1 MESAMKKRVIAT
13 MLTASM
19 LAISVFSGGCGNS
32 QLSSGDDGPKENFT
46 GGYQADNNPEE
57 AADAGA
63 GEGAGAGT
71 DTTSGTTSGTG
82 EETGK
87 TDIAGEETG
96 KTGTAG
102 ENTDKTDTAGDETG
116 KSDAQSG
123 NASVPEKEY
132 LLGSEEVTYYD
143 SSIVPSVEPYT
154 IAEDFSNVEVAER
167 FLYTFGL
174 DPQYEN
180 EGGVKLR
187 KAIAK
192 NGFAIDASF
201 GESEFFDIY
210 ESNRYMQFPNFV
222 TVDSLMHT
230 YHLYFSH
237 LMKTTEKEFL
247 SSELEELGKAM
258 LQKSVSQYE
267 QLKGTAW
274 EKAALRNVAF
284 FYIGNYLM
292 NDKVSS
298 PINDSTL
305 SEIFDNEIEKI
316 MAAQG
321 IDICE
326 ISGAYEDYSQYKPR
340 GYYDGDELLEKY
352 FRSMMW
358 YGRIP
363 FEIDDPES
371 VKSAILI
378 SLAIDEAGKDRWE
391 SIYKI
396 TAFFAGAS
404 DDAGYPEFL
413 PLITDAYGKVPEMSE
428 LEGSDDKLGAVIA
441 SLSKLPAP
449 KINSIPVD
457 DGDDPIIPSFR
468 FMGQRFTIDAG
479 IMQRLIYSAVGENG
493 QGEKRFL
500 PDTLDVAATLGSEKA
515 MEIIE
520 ESGATEYK
528 GYSDN
533 MVLLKDIYTAD
544 DPALWNASLYAGWLG
559 TLRPM
564 FEKKGKGYP
573 MFMQSDEW
581 AKKNLETYAGSY
593 AELKHDTIL
602 YAKQIMAEMGDGD
615 DEEVLDDRGY
625 VEPEPVVYS
634 RFIFLSDSTRD
645 GLKSYGM
652 LTKEGEEDLNRL
664 SEIGKRLLAISEK
677 ELKAESLT
685 EDDYN
690 FIREYGG
697 DLEHFWHE
705 AMKDTVDGLAYSY
718 QAPCPV
724 IADIATDPNG
734 TVLEVGT
741 GEAQT
746 LYVVFP
752 VDGKLHVGRGS
763 AYSFYQFETPISDR
777 LTDEEWRNRLNGGYL
792 NDDWQWVELDNK
804 PAQPEWTQSYR
815 VKAD

>member
-1 MESAMKKRVIAT
+1 MKKRVVAM
-13 MLTASM
+13 MLAASM
-19 LAISVFSGGCGNS
+19 LAISVFSGGCGDR
-32 QLSSGDDGPKENFT
+32 QLSSGDDGPKENFP
-46 GGYQADNNPEE
+46 GGLQADETYEE
-57 AADAGA
+57 AVDAEA
-63 GEGAGAGT
+63 EEGAGADST
-71 DTTSGTTSGTG
+71 VDSADQDAADQEASG
-82 EETGK
+82 
-87 TDIAGEETG
+87 DAVQ
-96 KTGTAG
+96 
-102 ENTDKTDTAGDETG
+102 
-116 KSDAQSG
+116 SDAQSD
-123 NASVPEKEY
+123 SVAVPAKDF

-143 SSIVPSVEPYT
+143 KSIVPSVEPYT
-154 IAEDFSNVEVAER
+154 ISEDFSNVEVADR
-167 FLYTFGL
+167 FLYMFGL
-174 DPQYEN
+174 DPQWDN
-180 EGGVKLR
+180 EGGTKLR
-187 KAIAK
+187 QAIAK
-192 NGFAIDASF
+192 NGFAIEGGS
-201 GESEFFDIY
+201 GQSEFFDIY
-210 ESNRYMQFPNFV
+210 EDNRYSQFPSFV

-247 SSELEELGKAM
+247 SSKLEELGKAM
-258 LQKSVSQYE
+258 LQTSAAQYE

-284 FYIGNYLM
+284 FYIGSYLQD
-292 NDKVSS
+292 NATSLPVS
-298 PINDSTL
+298 DSTL
-305 SEIFDNEIEKI
+305 AQITDTEIERI
-316 MAAQG
+316 MSAQG

-326 ISGAYEDYSQYKPR
+326 ISGTYEDYSQYKPR

-363 FEIDDPES
+363 FEIDDSEY
-371 VKSAILI
+371 VKSAILM
-378 SLAIDEAGKDRWE
+378 SLAIDEAGKDSWE
-391 SIYKI
+391 GIYKI

-404 DDAGYPEFL
+404 DDAGYPELL
-413 PLITDAYGKVPEMSE
+413 PLITDAYGKVPAVSE
-428 LEGSDDKLGAVIA
+428 LDGSDDKVSAVLA
-441 SLSKLPAP
+441 SLSKLPSP

-493 QGEKRFL
+493 QGEKRYL
-500 PDTLDVAATLGSEKA
+500 PDTLDVAATLGSDKA

-520 ESGATEYK
+520 ESGATQYK

-544 DPALWNASLYAGWLG
+544 DPSLWNASLYAGWLN

-564 FEKKGKGYP
+564 FDKKGQGYP
-573 MFMQSDEW
+573 MFMQSEEW

-602 YAKQIMAEMGDGD
+602 YAKQIMAEMGDGA

-634 RFIFLSDSTRD
+634 RFIFLSDNTRD

-652 LTKEGEEDLNRL
+652 LTKEGEDDLNRL

-697 DLEHFWHE
+697 DLEHFWRE

-734 TVLEVGT
+734 SVLEVGT
-741 GEAQT
+741 GDAQT
-746 LYVVFP
+746 MYVVFLI
-752 VDGKLHVGRGS
+752 DGKLHVGRGS
-763 AYSFYQFETPISDR
+763 AYSFYQFENPISDR
-777 LTDEEWRNRLNGGYL
+777 LTDEEWRNRLNGGYV
-792 NDDWQWVELDNK
+792 NDDWEWVQIDNK
-804 PAQPEWTQSYR
+804 PVQPDWTQSYR
-815 VKAD
+815 VKTN